1 MPPRVRVTSAAE
13 SAACD
18 QAAIAAGV
26 PSRAL
31 MRVAGTAAAGEIAR
45 RFGPVLSRGVAI
57 YAGPGNNGGDAW
69 VVAAALAASGVR
81 VRVIAIGETRAPDAI
96 AERAHAESVMASSQ
110 HSLADD
116 PLADDALVV
125 DGLLGT
131 GATGTPHGAVA
142 GAIARIADARR
153 HGASVISL
161 DVPSG
166 VDATTG
172 SAAGAVHA
180 DLTLT
185 FGTLKRGLT
194 IARDHAGAIAVLD
207 IGLGRHAASAE
218 HAPVL
223 VGAPFVRD
231 HLPGIAAD
239 ANKGDRRRLAIVAGG
254 DGMAGAALL
263 AARGALASGIG
274 LVRLFVAPRNVSVAQ
289 TAVPEA
295 LAQSWPADDAAAGK
309 EIDEWADA
317 ILLGPGLGG
326 GADARA
332 LAERVLRCSRVP
344 VVIDADG
351 LNAFAGRAGDLATL
365 LAGRPAVITPHPGE
379 FGRLVGAAIP
389 DVLARRF
396 DVGLALAAQLGATV
410 LLKGVPTIISAPD
423 QRRLASATGSP
434 VLATGGSGDLLAGIV
449 ATLLA
454 QTGDPV
460 TSAACGAWVHGRAA
474 ELAGGGRVRGI
485 TLDDVVRTLPAAW
498 ECAPDEDRYP
508 VLASLP
514 SVHVTG

>member
-1 MPPRVRVTSAAE
+1 LPAPQRVRVASAAE

-18 QAAIAAGV
+18 QSAIAAGI

-45 RFGPVLSRGVAI
+45 RFGAVLSRGVAI

-69 VVAAALAASGVR
+69 VVAAALAASGIR
-81 VRVIAIGETRAPDAI
+81 VRVTAVGETRTPDAI
-96 AERAHAESVMASSQ
+96 AERAAAESVIASSD
-110 HSLADD
+110 H

-142 GAIARIADARR
+142 AAIARIADARR
-153 HGASVISL
+153 HGAIVVSL

-166 VDATTG
+166 VDATMG
-172 SAAGAVHA
+172 SATGAVHA

-185 FGTLKRGLT
+185 FGTLKRGLA
-194 IARDHAGAIAVLD
+194 IARDHAGAIAILD
-207 IGLGRHAASAE
+207 IGLGRHAAAAE
-218 HAPVL
+218 HAPAL
-223 VGAPFVRD
+223 VDALFVRE
-231 HLPGIAAD
+231 HVPGVAAD
-239 ANKGDRRRLAIVAGG
+239 ANKGDRRRLAVVAGG

-274 LVRLFVAPRNVSVAQ
+274 LVRLFVATRNVSVVQ
-289 TAVPEA
+289 TAAPEA
-295 LAQSWPADDAAAGK
+295 LAQAWPTDDAAAGK
-309 EIDEWADA
+309 DIDAWAHA
-317 ILLGPGLGG
+317 ILLGPGLGT
-326 GADARA
+326 GADARS
-332 LAERVLRCSRVP
+332 LAERVLRCSRLP

-351 LNAFAGRAGDLATL
+351 LNAFAGRAGDLAAL

-379 FGRLVGAAIP
+379 FGRLVDAAIP

-396 DVGLALAAQLGATV
+396 DAGLALAAQLGASV

-423 QRRLASATGSP
+423 QRRLVSATGTP

-454 QTGDPV
+454 QTGDSA

-474 ELAGGGRVRGI
+474 ELAGAGRVRGI
-485 TLDDVVRTLPAAW
+485 TLDDVVRALPAAW
-498 ECAPDEDRYP
+498 HRAPDEDRYP

-514 SVHVTG
+514 SVGPTG

>member
-1 MPPRVRVTSAAE
+1 VSLTPPGVRVVSSAE

-31 MRVAGTAAAGEIAR
+31 MRTAGTAAAGEIAR
-45 RFGPVLSRGVAI
+45 RFGDRLPRGVAI

-69 VVAAALAASGVR
+69 VVGGALAARGVAVR
-81 VRVIAIGETRAPDAI
+81 VTAAGESRSPDAI
-96 AERAHAESVMASSQ
+96 AERAAAEAIIGSSGQ
-110 HSLADD
+110 AVTS
-116 PLADDALVV
+116 DALVI

-131 GATGTPHGAVA
+131 GSSGAPHGAIA
-142 GAIARIADARR
+142 GAIARIAAARR
-153 HGASVISL
+153 QGAVVVSL

-172 SAAGAVHA
+172 AAIGAVHA

-185 FGTLKRGLT
+185 FGTLKRGLA
-194 IARDHAGAIAVLD
+194 IARDCAGAIAVLD
-207 IGLGRHAASAE
+207 IGLGAHVAAAGR
-218 HAPVL
+218 APVL
-223 VGAPFVRD
+223 TDAAFVRQ
-231 HLPGIAAD
+231 HVPRISAD

-274 LVRLFVAPRNVSVAQ
+274 LVRLFVAPRNVPIAQ

-295 LAQSWPADDAAAGK
+295 LAQAWPTDNATVERD
-309 EIDEWADA
+309 IDGWAHA
-317 ILLGPGLGG
+317 VLLGPGLGG
-326 GADARA
+326 GADVRV
-332 LAERVLRCSRVP
+332 LAERVLGHSRLP
-344 VVIDADG
+344 AVIDADG
-351 LNAFAGRAGDLATL
+351 LNAFAGRAGDLAAL
-365 LAGRPAVITPHPGE
+365 CAGRPAVITPHPGE
-379 FGRLVGAAIP
+379 FGRLVDATIA
-389 DVLARRF
+389 DVLAQRF
-396 DVGLALAAQLGATV
+396 EIGQSLAARLGAAV
-410 LLKGVPTIISAPD
+410 LLKGVPTVISAPD
-423 QRRLASATGSP
+423 QRRMTNATGTP

-454 QTGDPV
+454 QTGDPMA
-460 TSAACGAWVHGRAA
+460 SAACAAWVHGRAA

-485 TLDDVVRTLPAAW
+485 TLDDVVRALPAAW
-498 ECAPDEDRYP
+498 DFTVDEDRYP

-514 SVHVTG
+514 AAGPTG